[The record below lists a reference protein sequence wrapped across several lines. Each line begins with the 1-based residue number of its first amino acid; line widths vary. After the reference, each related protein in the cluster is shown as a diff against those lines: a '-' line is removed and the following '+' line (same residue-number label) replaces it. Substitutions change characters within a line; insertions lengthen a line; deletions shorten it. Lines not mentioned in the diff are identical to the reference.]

1 MVILKRVSVV
11 EGRCIASLSMDKQE
25 HLLALCSVSGDIL
38 LLDSSTL
45 ESKILLQT
53 ESTPVG
59 MAIDQN
65 TDDVFLTNRVE
76 QCIMC
81 GKLPSISSLAVPDR
95 RDSGNTANGRDS
107 LFSLSATPCLTRFEG
122 RSFIGP
128 TCLAI
133 SPVDGEVFFTD
144 GGCEGDTSLINPS
157 GAIYRTVQGRKH
169 VSSLFSHGL
178 QRPTGMAFNVDGCL
192 FVCEQSANRL
202 IRLVP
207 RGGYYSSAVFVQFSG
222 SLGPSAIAIS
232 RSRQRIYVAL
242 YESLT
247 VVSKNILD
255 ENNVLIGAK
264 PPSGRIV
271 TLNMRG
277 EVIEELETPEGP
289 QLTALCI
296 DSSDRLLYAVH
307 ADEQQP
313 SSKIYCF
320 ELLSGL

>member
-1 MVILKRVSVV
+1 MVLLKRVSVV
-11 EGRCIASLSMDKQE
+11 EGRCITSLSIDKQE
-25 HLLALCSVSGDIL
+25 HLFALCSVSGDLL
-38 LLDSSTL
+38 LLDPNTLQST
-45 ESKILLQT
+45 ILLQS

-65 TDDVFLTNRVE
+65 TDDVFLTNRVD

-81 GKLPSISSLAVPDR
+81 GKLPNISSLAISDSAG
-95 RDSGNTANGRDS
+95 SGNAANGRSS
-107 LFSLSATPCLTRFEG
+107 LFLLNASPCLTRFEG

-128 TCLAI
+128 TCLVI
-133 SPVDGEVFFTD
+133 SPLDGEVFFTD

-178 QRPTGMAFNVDGCL
+178 HRPTGMAFNVDGCI

-207 RGGYYSSAVFVQFSG
+207 RGGYYSSAVFTQFSG

-247 VVSKNILD
+247 VASEGVLGED
-255 ENNVLIGAK
+255 NVLSGTK
-264 PPSGRIV
+264 TPSGRIV
-271 TLNMRG
+271 ALNMRG
-277 EVIEELETPEGP
+277 EVIEELETPDGP

-320 ELLSGL
+320 ELFSDS